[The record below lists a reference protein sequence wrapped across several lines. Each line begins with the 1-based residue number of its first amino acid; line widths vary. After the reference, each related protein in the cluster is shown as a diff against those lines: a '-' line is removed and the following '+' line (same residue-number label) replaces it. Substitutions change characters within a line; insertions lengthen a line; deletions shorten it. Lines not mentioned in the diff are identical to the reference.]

1 MLAYFSKLISQK
13 HTNSTTCKLTNEIRN
28 LNANFKRL
36 ESDVQVCKKVNDAL
50 VKQVASLE
58 RRSWRHKLY
67 TQMESVKIIS
77 MLNWIVHS
85 ALEKKFWGETLI
97 VPPPKLKQRSDD
109 SEISRRKDSEQ
120 VMKVKKDLKDLNSTD
135 SDFPEG
141 ARLFKNDTLCP
152 YYRVLWKKHK

>member
-1 MLAYFSKLISQK
+1 MF
-13 HTNSTTCKLTNEIRN
+13 
-28 LNANFKRL
+28 
-36 ESDVQVCKKVNDAL
+36 NDAL

-120 VMKVKKDLKDLNSTD
+120 VMKVKKDLKDLNPTD
-135 SDFPEG
+135 SDFPESG
-141 ARLFKNDTLCP
+141 HGYSKMTPCVPITGYFGKNINNYGSIRKWCLCQNMGKEALHDYFP
-152 YYRVLWKKHK
+152 KI